1 MSFSAM
7 SVAGPNSS
15 AKARLTALTLDE
27 KLRTL
32 DEHVSY

>member
-15 AKARLTALTLDE
+15 AKARLTAPTLDE
-27 KLRTL
+27 KLQSL